1 MKQFEKSKKLDKQYR
16 SVKVNMK
23 FFGYDDTP
31 ITRVKLISGIFTM
44 LSIIMFVYLMVKS
57 TLMDGKYGF
66 DFLDYAYVIIMLLC
80 LISNLLLYQATIQL
94 SDKSLYYWPK
104 PKYCILFWITVHLV
118 VLGILFSNTISNLNL
133 MSNQEYKSAER
144 LEDPEMRSKTTTF
157 LNIICFIIGQVVIL
171 IGMKMVTEV
180 VYGSNNNNTWN
191 SLIHKVCNIRIEI
204 NEDSKKPQGN

>member
-44 LSIIMFVYLMVKS
+44 VSIIMFVYLMVKS
-57 TLMDGKYGF
+57 TLMDGKYGL

-157 LNIICFIIGQVVIL
+157 LNIICFIIGQVIIL

-180 VYGSNNNNTWN
+180 VS
-191 SLIHKVCNIRIEI
+191 
-204 NEDSKKPQGN
+204 